1 MTSKPRRLAVV
12 AVGGNSLIKDP
23 KRQSIPDQYEAAVE
37 SMGHVAGMI
46 EAGWDVVLTHGNGPQ
61 VGFIL
66 RRSELSLHELHPV
79 PLDYCGADT
88 QGAIGY
94 MFQRALHNLF
104 RRRGIQKQAATVVTQ
119 VLVSRDDPAFQKPSK
134 PIGSFLDQAAAR
146 HHQQADGWTM
156 VEDAGRGWRRVV
168 PSPLPVRIV
177 EQGAIEALIRGGY
190 VVISTGGGGIPVVE
204 GEAGDLV
211 GVEAVIDKDFA
222 GSLLAASLKA
232 DLFLI
237 STAVEKVA
245 LRFNQPG
252 QQWLDRVTLA
262 EARQYLAEGHF
273 AKGSMEP
280 KIRAIISYLEKGGTE
295 ALVTNPENLERAL
308 AGQTGTRIVP

>member
-23 KRQSIPDQYEAAVE
+23 KRQSIPEQYEAAVE

-146 HHQQADGWTM
+146 QHQDADGWTM

-177 EQGAIEALIRGGY
+177 EQGAIEALIRAGY

-222 GSLLAASLKA
+222 GSLLATSLKA

-245 LRFNQPG
+245 IRFNQPG

-262 EARQYLAEGHF
+262 EARRYLAEGHF

-280 KIRAIISYLEKGGTE
+280 KIRAIISYLEKGGAE